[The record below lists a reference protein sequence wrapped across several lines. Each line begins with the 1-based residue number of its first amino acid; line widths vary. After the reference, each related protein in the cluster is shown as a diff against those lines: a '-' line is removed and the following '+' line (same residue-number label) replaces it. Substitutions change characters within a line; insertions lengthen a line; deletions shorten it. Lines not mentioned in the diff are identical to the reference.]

1 MHKLRKFYYDNKYKI
16 WGIIAFIV
24 LLLASI
30 QILNGLVADNNNINN
45 QQQESNIVN
54 NINSENRNTYVT
66 TNESVITGERVD
78 STELES
84 ASNIIEEF
92 ISECNNGNIEQAYNL
107 LTEDCKA
114 EMYQDID
121 KFRELYYNKIFI
133 DNSKKTAKIEN
144 WILNTYKVNISN
156 DIMATGGASTN
167 GIQDYITIV
176 DENDTLKI
184 SLNNYIGK
192 EEINKTQ
199 TVNNIEFQIIEK
211 NVYIDY
217 ETYTIRVNNKG
228 ENNIILDDLTNTR
241 SIYLED
247 SNEIKYYAYSNEIIS
262 SLLKVNKGFSTQID
276 IKFSK
281 EYSTNTARVNSIVF
295 SEVNLNSDEELL
307 ENEKVTII
315 IDL

>member
-30 QILNGLVADNNNINN
+30 QILNELVADNNNINN

-121 KFRELYYNKIFI
+121 KFRELYYNKIFT

>member
-30 QILNGLVADNNNINN
+30 QILNELVADNDNINN

-121 KFRELYYNKIFI
+121 KFRELYYNKIFT

>member
-30 QILNGLVADNNNINN
+30 QILNRLVTDNNNINN
-45 QQQESNIVN
+45 QQESNIVN

-78 STELES
+78 STELEN

-121 KFRELYYNKIFI
+121 KFRELYYNKIFT

-217 ETYTIRVNNKG
+217 ETYTIRVNNKS
-228 ENNIILDDLTNTR
+228 ENNIILDDLSNTR

-307 ENEKVTII
+307 EDEKETII

>member
-30 QILNGLVADNNNINN
+30 QILNELVADNNNINN

-121 KFRELYYNKIFI
+121 KFRELYYNKIFT

-192 EEINKTQ
+192 EEINKIQ

-281 EYSTNTARVNSIVF
+281 EYSTNTA
-295 SEVNLNSDEELL
+295 
-307 ENEKVTII
+307 
-315 IDL
+315 